1 MHKRKGSN
9 SSPQYTEATTREN
22 KSIRIFD
29 IVIREIANVHSYAKM
44 VLSVWSCT
52 AKIILAQVDRDTS
65 INTGSWDSTV
75 RLWDAATGK
84 PIGIPLRGHTDSVN
98 SLSFS
103 PDSTRIITGSSFKG
117 DGDPFGG
124 EDVTVALFNSPHSI
138 SVSSSSSHFYPHLP
152 VILQS
157 LNVTIGQ
164 VL

>member
-29 IVIREIANVHSYAKM
+29 IVIREIANASPPLDWNRLGTDLDAVPQVHSYAKM
-44 VLSVWSCT
+44 ALS
-52 AKIILAQVDRDTS
+52 IILAQVDRDTS

-124 EDVTVALFNSPHSI
+124 EDVTVAFP
-138 SVSSSSSHFYPHLP
+138 FPRLP
-152 VILQS
+152 ATRCFLGPQFDP
-157 LNVTIGQ
+157 
-164 VL
+164 